1 MVVLL
6 VVLVTAKSDPFLN
19 ILLFVRDGIY
29 ITIFI
34 TISAF
39 VLILVLGLVGA
50 LGRLS
55 RNPILY
61 GISTLYVELVRGIPL
76 LVQLVWWYFAFP
88 VVLQYIGRWLD
99 IAALANYRSNAI
111 FTAIIG
117 LVICYG
123 AYMAE
128 IYRAGI

>member
-88 VVLQYIGRWLD
+88 VVYSILD
-99 IAALANYRSNAI
+99 
-111 FTAIIG
+111 
-117 LVICYG
+117 
-123 AYMAE
+123 
-128 IYRAGI
+128 AG